1 MLADAATKAI
11 SITDPSKRK
20 KGGEGEKKMKK
31 KGTNE

>member
-11 SITDPSKRK
+11 SITDPSERK
-20 KGGEGEKKMKK
+20 KGGEGEEKKK